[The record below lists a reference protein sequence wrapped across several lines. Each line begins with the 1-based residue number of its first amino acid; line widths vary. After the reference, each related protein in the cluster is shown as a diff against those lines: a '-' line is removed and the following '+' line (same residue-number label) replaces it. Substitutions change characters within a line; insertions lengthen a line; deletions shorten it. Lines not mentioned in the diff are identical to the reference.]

1 MPRTDADRKWQE
13 RAKAL
18 LRSEL
23 IRRQMTTRDLA
34 ERLGE
39 MGAGNV
45 RVLENRIA
53 RGAFDAGFFIQCLD
67 ALGVKTLHL
76 DDHA

>member
-23 IRRQMTTRDLA
+23 VRRQMTTRDLA
-34 ERLGE
+34 ERLAE

-45 RVLENRIA
+45 RVLENRVA
-53 RGAFDAGFFIQCLD
+53 RGVFDAGFFIQCLS

-76 DDHA
+76 DDQG